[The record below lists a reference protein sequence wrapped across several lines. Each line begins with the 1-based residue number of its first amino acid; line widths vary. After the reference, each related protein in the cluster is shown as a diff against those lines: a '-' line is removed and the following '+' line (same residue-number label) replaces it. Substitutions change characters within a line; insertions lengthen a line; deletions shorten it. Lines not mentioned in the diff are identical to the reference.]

1 MDHDKYRSYLHE
13 EGEKNTKWRFGAP
26 PNYDVV
32 NKLFEEGRTKIWPPG
47 SLEEKVQNLV
57 KTWEMEMFNKSNFDD
72 NKSVDLN
79 KYTVSLNGNTLSST
93 FTNIVVEFNLY
104 LNI

>member
-1 MDHDKYRSYLHE
+1 
-13 EGEKNTKWRFGAP
+13 
-26 PNYDVV
+26 
-32 NKLFEEGRTKIWPPG
+32 
-47 SLEEKVQNLV
+47 
-57 KTWEMEMFNKSNFDD
+57 MFNKSNFDD